1 MHKMPSQAS
10 QETLRDVYEISW
22 LGEME
27 KAVRFSGWEAGTL
40 GRCKLRKFWC
50 KENNEKKR
58 PKRTGKR
65 AVSVLCQQ
73 LRQSRRYEMI

>member
-1 MHKMPSQAS
+1 MPSQAS

-40 GRCKLRKFWC
+40 GRCKFWC
-50 KENNEKKR
+50 KENNEKKTETDR
-58 PKRTGKR
+58 QKSRVRTVSAAAPKP
-65 AVSVLCQQ
+65 
-73 LRQSRRYEMI
+73 EI